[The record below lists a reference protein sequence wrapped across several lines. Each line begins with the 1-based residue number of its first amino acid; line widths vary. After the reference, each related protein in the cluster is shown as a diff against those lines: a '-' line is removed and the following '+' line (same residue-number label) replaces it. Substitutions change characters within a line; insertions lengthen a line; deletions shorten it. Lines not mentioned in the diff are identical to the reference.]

1 MLGAS
6 FKASRGFWM
15 SARTLIELHPHAGIE
30 SHFFR
35 ITVDG
40 QERAS
45 HLSAQD
51 AEKQLARITDRMRS
65 REGPLSVIRHV
76 STQGP
81 TPVSTPCSWVP
92 PECMALFDV
101 EIRESAL
108 ADGGPD
114 EGDESDA
121 EAEGEDQ

>member
-1 MLGAS
+1 
-6 FKASRGFWM
+6 M
-15 SARTLIELHPHAGIE
+15 SSRTLIELHTHAGIE

-45 HLSAQD
+45 HLNAQE
-51 AEKQLARITDRMRS
+51 AEKQLARITERMRS

-76 STQGP
+76 ATRSP
-81 TPVSTPCSWVP
+81 APVSAPCSWVP

-101 EIRESAL
+101 EIPESILADAEGYGPESA
-108 ADGGPD
+108 DD
-114 EGDESDA
+114 
-121 EAEGEDQ
+121 

>member
-1 MLGAS
+1 
-6 FKASRGFWM
+6 M

-81 TPVSTPCSWVP
+81 TPVSAPCSWVP

-101 EIRESAL
+101 EIRETAF
-108 ADGGPD
+108 ADGGPG
-114 EGDESDA
+114 EGGDLDTASEP
-121 EAEGEDQ
+121 EGEDQ

>member
-1 MLGAS
+1 
-6 FKASRGFWM
+6 M
-15 SARTLIELHPHAGIE
+15 SGRTLIELHPHAGIE

-45 HLSAQD
+45 HLNAQD

-81 TPVSTPCSWVP
+81 TPISTPCSWVP

-108 ADGGPD
+108 ADGGSD
-114 EGDESDA
+114 DGDDLDA
-121 EAEGEDQ
+121 ETEPED

>member
-1 MLGAS
+1 
-6 FKASRGFWM
+6 M
-15 SARTLIELHPHAGIE
+15 SGRTLIELHPHAGIE

-65 REGPLSVIRHV
+65 REGPLSVIRHI

-101 EIRESAL
+101 EIREPAL
-108 ADGGPD
+108 VTGGSGD
-114 EGDESDA
+114 EGDEGEL
-121 EAEGEDQ
+121 EAETEGDDQSE